1 MTVTTTGTSNAI
13 SAQAFNALQAQR
25 RTAVRTMLTTVE
37 RMIFRG
43 DGLAVARANA
53 WAAVQEDRERARAR
67 ARASADLSASR
78 RHPRE

>member
-1 MTVTTTGTSNAI
+1 MTVTTASTS
-13 SAQAFNALQAQR
+13 SVVGAQAFNAIQAQR

-37 RMIFRG
+37 RVIFRG

-67 ARASADLSASR
+67 ARASADLGVS
-78 RHPRE
+78 